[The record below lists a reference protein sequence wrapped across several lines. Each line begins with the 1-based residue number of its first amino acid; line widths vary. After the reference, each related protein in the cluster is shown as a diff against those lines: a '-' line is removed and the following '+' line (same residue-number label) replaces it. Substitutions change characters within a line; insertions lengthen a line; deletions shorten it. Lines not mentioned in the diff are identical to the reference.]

1 MDIKKHLP
9 VRNELLLNDPVLDF
23 EDREVFSYIYLKALD
38 NINLEK
44 CELEPFFMRHVL
56 SEQNMLRLLNAY
68 LSIME
73 RNDNEKFESLKG
85 ENGFDSD
92 KVLDAFSSDLKEH
105 YGHFRDIFKSLL
117 GFLEENYKGKN
128 PLEQLLSSSFMKR
141 FCDGLK
147 LSHKERIFFILNLL
161 NTKKDWIFPYS
172 KNNDYKLSVLENFLD
187 VEKENLPVIARNLNN
202 RFIRLGLFS
211 EEWTISDYVY
221 SFFSGKTASFSLQS
235 LLQKDYIDS
244 YPYEELLK
252 KNEAEL
258 TVWNKLIKNNVQ
270 NHKGAFEL
278 ICGTEEFRLINF
290 LKAFSLRNKVKLYK
304 LNPEIIR
311 ASKNELNFYIY
322 ALTIQHCG
330 KKAAILIPKN
340 ISELY
345 LDPEKQKTTQF
356 DNSGLLSNVHCTL
369 ILCHEKSQDSYDR
382 DFLESQGINLQF
394 SMELTL
400 PEKDN
405 YFEQACN
412 YFAGTKVPADYTKVL
427 VDFCVEKKLSPSRW
441 PELSELFSDTK
452 LLTEDEVLLL
462 LESKYTSRKAD
473 NLRKNSHYC
482 LQALNTSESISE
494 IVDALKNAEEFQN
507 EEYNEDSGV
516 RILLTGP
523 SGTGKTAL
531 VEQTAKE
538 LKKPLSIVRA
548 SDIISSYVG
557 ETEQNIKK
565 AFEDA
570 AKNKEILLI
579 DEADSFLHSR
589 GDNVN
594 RHNDLKVNEFL
605 IQMERF
611 PGILFCNTNLPEALD
626 KATDRRF
633 HFKIAFKPLTRD
645 GVEMLCKSYFKKFKL
660 NENQINEIYSSGDVC
675 PGDFGAL
682 YGKIRFVPKSKVD
695 AKYITKELC
704 EIVKSKSRSWE
715 KKTIGFNA

>member
-1 MDIKKHLP
+1 MDMKKHLP

-290 LKAFSLRNKVKLYK
+290 LKAFSLQNKVKLYK

-340 ISELY
+340 ISALY

-427 VDFCVEKKLSPSRW
+427 VDFCVKKKLSPSRW